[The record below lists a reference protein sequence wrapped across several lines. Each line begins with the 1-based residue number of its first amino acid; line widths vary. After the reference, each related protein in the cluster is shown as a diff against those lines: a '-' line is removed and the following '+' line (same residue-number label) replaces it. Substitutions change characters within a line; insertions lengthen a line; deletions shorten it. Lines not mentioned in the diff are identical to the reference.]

1 MHNKIKMET
10 LLIKTE
16 KLSHTF
22 NHQLVL
28 DNISLEVPAGSIY
41 GFLGPNGAGKTTT
54 LRLLLGLLHKQSGSI
69 TVFGNDLSANRVN
82 ILKRIGSLIEQPSL
96 YLHLSAKENLDVFR
110 LYYNLQPSRLDEVL
124 KTVGLADT
132 GSKKVKAF
140 SLGMKQRLAIAIALL
155 HDPELLILD
164 EPVNGLDP
172 NGIIEIRQLLKQ
184 LNTEQGKTIIVSSHV
199 LPEIERTATHVAII
213 NKGKIVF
220 QNTMDELR
228 RLKSNQSVIEIE
240 VDDGERAWEL
250 LRDAYA
256 PSLQFNKLFI
266 KYQSKQQLAAINA
279 LLTKE
284 MVQVYGLAV
293 MQNDLENL
301 FIQLTSN

>member
-22 NHQLVL
+22 NQQLVL

-96 YLHLSAKENLDVFR
+96 YLHLSAKENLEVFR
-110 LYYNLQPSRLDEVL
+110 LYYNVQPSRIDEVL

-132 GSKKVKAF
+132 GSKKVNAF

-199 LPEIERTATHVAII
+199 LPEIERTASHVAII

-240 VDDGERAWEL
+240 VDDGEKAWEL

-284 MVQVYGLAV
+284 MVQVYGLSV